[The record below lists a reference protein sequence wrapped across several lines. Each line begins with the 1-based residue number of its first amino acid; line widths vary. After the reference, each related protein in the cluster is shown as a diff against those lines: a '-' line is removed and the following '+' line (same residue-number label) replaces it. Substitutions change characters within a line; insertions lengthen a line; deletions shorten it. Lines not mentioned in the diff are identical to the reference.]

1 MRIIAIPVKSLD
13 RCKGRLSPLMSPL
26 ERATLTLAM
35 LEDVLDA
42 CSEHPGWETWVIS
55 PDETVLEVA
64 ARRRARPVTEEQGP
78 LAKAIAQVERLA
90 REREADA
97 LAILAGDLPTLT
109 GSALGRALH
118 TLGPVVLSPS
128 RDGKGTS
135 LLLRRPP
142 RSVPARFGPDSL
154 ERHRGL
160 AQDRQLPVAIVEEP
174 TLAFDVDVPSD
185 ILRLLDSGDPGRARE
200 VVIGM
205 GLEPRLVEQGG
216 R

>member
-13 RCKGRLSPLMSPL
+13 RCKGRLSSLLSPL

-42 CSEHPGWETWVIS
+42 CADHPGWETWVIS

-64 ARRRARPVTEEQGP
+64 ARRRARPVVEEQGP

-90 REREADA
+90 KERGADA

-109 GSALGRALH
+109 GPALGRALH
-118 TLGPVVLSPS
+118 TLGPVVLAPAS
-128 RDGKGTS
+128 DGKGTS

-154 ERHRGL
+154 TRHRTL
-160 AQDRQLPVAIVEEP
+160 AQERQLPMALIQEP

-200 VVIGM
+200 VALGM
-205 GLEPRLVEQGG
+205 GLEPRFAEQGG